1 MFLEKK
7 TTIKALSY
15 LTLLTIILGFI
26 IFVWSQVNYFKK
38 THVDTN
44 TNTLGH
50 LLKSA
55 QDNSVAEQV
64 RHFITSLTI
73 VLFFLI
79 LLLTLY
85 FASISY
91 NK

>member
-1 MFLEKK
+1 MFIEKN

-15 LTLLTIILGFI
+15 LTLLTIVLGLI
-26 IFVWSQVNYFKK
+26 IFVWGQVNYFKK
-38 THVDTN
+38 THEPNKSIVGNMFTTN
-44 TNTLGH
+44 AN
-50 LLKSA
+50 
-55 QDNSVAEQV
+55 DNVAEQV

-73 VLFFLI
+73 VLFFFI

-91 NK
+91 IK

>member
-7 TTIKALSY
+7 TNIKALSY

-26 IFVWSQVNYFKK
+26 IFVWGQVNYFKK
-38 THVDTN
+38 THADTN

-55 QDNSVAEQV
+55 QDKSVAEQV

-73 VLFFLI
+73 VLFFLM